1 MQFQHTYPELQ
12 GNAISPMSGQ
22 TPTIGGVPM
31 AKLRLKQLR
40 DLARAYQVKIDMDAP
55 KDMILPALMAAA
67 NAGAFN
73 GKPVLEYYLRRAHRT
88 GDEQDRFEHPI
99 YDDPDRPAQVA
110 PPLPAPVPVAS
121 ASPVAPTPI
130 LSDEEAD
137 VLKRYGHLTFATLR
151 RMAKN
156 ARPDVLQF
164 GVGRIE
170 LGRIVDAYVKE
181 HGHEPDRN

>member
-1 MQFQHTYPELQ
+1 MQFQHTYPEVQ
-12 GNAISPMSGQ
+12 GSGTSLMNGQ

-31 AKLRLKQLR
+31 ANLRLKQLR
-40 DLARAYQVKIDMDAP
+40 DLARAYQIQIDMDAP
-55 KDMILPALMAAA
+55 KPLILPALMAAA

-73 GKPVLEYYLRRAHRT
+73 KKPVLEYYFRRAHRT
-88 GDEQDRFEHPI
+88 GDEQDSFEHPI
-99 YDDPDRPAQVA
+99 YEDTDRPAQVA
-110 PPLPAPVPVAS
+110 PPLPSSGPVAL
-121 ASPVAPTPI
+121 ASPVAPAPV

-156 ARPDVLQF
+156 ARPDVVQF

-170 LGRIVDAYVKE
+170 LGRMVDEYVKE